1 MTTSSQANKWT
12 RFFFNEREE
21 DMKIFS
27 KDLIK
32 LNYYALDKK
41 SCLEE
46 MVEFLFENE
55 VIFSRERFFD
65 SILTR
70 EKMMSTGIGKKL
82 AIPHARSEAV
92 KELTIAVYLLQNELE
107 FDAID
112 DEPVKIILMIA
123 VPENMKEKYM
133 LVLSAISNFF
143 QDIENYRKLLNCN
156 SNEEAVNLLRTIE
169 RKI

>member
-1 MTTSSQANKWT
+1 
-12 RFFFNEREE
+12 
-21 DMKIFS
+21 MKIFS

-55 VIFSRERFFD
+55 IIFSRERFLD

-70 EKMMSTGIGKKL
+70 EKIMSTGIGKKL

-107 FDAID
+107 FNAID

-123 VPENMKEKYM
+123 VPQNMKEKYM
-133 LVLSAISNFF
+133 LV
-143 QDIENYRKLLNCN
+143 
-156 SNEEAVNLLRTIE
+156 
-169 RKI
+169 

>member
-1 MTTSSQANKWT
+1 
-12 RFFFNEREE
+12 
-21 DMKIFS
+21 MKIFS

-32 LNYYALDKK
+32 LNYYALDIK

-55 VIFSRERFFD
+55 IIFSRERFLD

-70 EKMMSTGIGKKL
+70 EKIMSTGIGKKL

-107 FDAID
+107 FNAID

-123 VPENMKEKYM
+123 VPKNMKEKYM

-143 QDIENYRKLLNCN
+143 QDIENHRKLLNCN
-156 SNEEAVNLLRTIE
+156 SNEEAVSLLRIIE

>member
-1 MTTSSQANKWT
+1 
-12 RFFFNEREE
+12 
-21 DMKIFS
+21 
-27 KDLIK
+27 
-32 LNYYALDKK
+32 
-41 SCLEE
+41 